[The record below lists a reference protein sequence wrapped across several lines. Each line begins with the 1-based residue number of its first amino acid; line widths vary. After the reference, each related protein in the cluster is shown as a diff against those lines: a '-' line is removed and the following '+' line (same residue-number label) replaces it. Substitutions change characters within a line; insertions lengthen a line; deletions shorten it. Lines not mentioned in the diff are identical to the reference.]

1 MMKTL
6 IVKTSAHSEFID
18 ITGLVKDVVKESGI
32 SEGMCLVFIPHT
44 TCGVTINENADPA
57 VRRDMISEL
66 NEMVPWE
73 NRYHHIEGNSAA
85 HIKSS
90 MMGFSA
96 TISIENQHLQ
106 LGMWQGLYV
115 CEFDGPRTRSVI
127 IQIQ

>member
-57 VRRDMISEL
+57 VRRDKISEL